1 MVHFFLT
8 WSAKDTAGDNLKK
21 LWRSGEREGIVG
33 EDDGMGGGYRGAPCC
48 DSTVLE
54 ALFQTAGQPAG
65 P

>member
-33 EDDGMGGGYRGAPCC
+33 EDDGMGGGGTEVPLA
-48 DSTVLE
+48 V
-54 ALFQTAGQPAG
+54 TAQC
-65 P
+65 